1 MRALRCLLGRHDWE
15 HKHNPEVGGPGGG
28 YDVCSRCGKEK
39 PAYDAPNRS
48 IKP

>member
-1 MRALRCLLGRHDWE
+1 MRPLLCLVGRHAWE
-15 HKHNPEVGGPGGG
+15 HKHNLEVGGPGGG

-39 PAYDAPNRS
+39 AVYNPPNRS